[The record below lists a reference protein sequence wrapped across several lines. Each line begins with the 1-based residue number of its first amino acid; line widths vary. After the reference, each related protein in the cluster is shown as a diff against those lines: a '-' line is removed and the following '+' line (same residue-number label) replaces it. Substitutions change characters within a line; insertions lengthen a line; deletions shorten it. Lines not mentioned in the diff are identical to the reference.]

1 MSNELDKHFGDQL
14 HAYES
19 EVDAEAIWAA
29 VRPPRRRRPWLWLFL
44 LFGLLIS
51 AGAAWWSLTDT
62 NNPGDLVE
70 QAIQEQQTMNVEQVI
85 ESDAPWNTDNN
96 HIATATEFTLAET
109 GSTTE
114 GQPEQQISTAENEI
128 TGQRIAVTA
137 EVETGLA
144 ANITDQ
150 STEVQGDL
158 DTDLTVQM
166 PQVVAQEESTSA
178 QAGLSIEMVSEVV
191 DSEPAS
197 AGTTDSEQDEMTE
210 PSADVSQIVTF
221 ETSKGRDYAAIGYR
235 LPTLAEQ
242 LISNNTLEEQLG
254 TPELYRRG
262 RRSLSPWSVQMD
274 GACMAIRRTLEPD
287 SLTPF
292 ISRRVATETVLD
304 AWSTDLTVGYNWH
317 QNWQVR
323 AGLGYTQINTQFS
336 LNETQVRIDTFLGV
350 QTIVFNPNGTADT
363 ILGPVLQ
370 TETIER
376 ERRIYN
382 SFRQWELPILVNY
395 ETSLGKLSL
404 IAEAGVRLRLSRT
417 WEGQVIVNQEER
429 VEPWEDQDWYRTSI
443 GVGLQAGL
451 HLGYE
456 LSQQLQLRA
465 GATVRYT
472 PTDFSTEQVG
482 FKEGYQLGGLQVG
495 LRYQLR

>member
-29 VRPPRRRRPWLWLFL
+29 VRPPRRRRPWLWFFL
-44 LFGLLIS
+44 LFGLLIGS
-51 AGAAWWSLTDT
+51 GAAWWSMTDT
-62 NNPGDLVE
+62 NSPDDLVD
-70 QAIQEQQTMNVEQVI
+70 QAIQEQQTMKVEQVI
-85 ESDAPWNTDNN
+85 ENNAERNTDDNP
-96 HIATATEFTLAET
+96 IASNAEVSLTET
-109 GSTTE
+109 GFTTE
-114 GQPEQQISTAENEI
+114 EQPEQSVPAAENEI
-128 TGQRIAVTA
+128 TGQKKSVAREA
-137 EVETGLA
+137 EAGLA
-144 ANITDQ
+144 ANTTDLR
-150 STEVQGDL
+150 TEVQDDL
-158 DTDLTVQM
+158 DTELAVQM
-166 PQVVAQEESTSA
+166 PQAAAQEESTIA
-178 QAGLSIEMVSEVV
+178 QAGLPSEIAPEAAATG
-191 DSEPAS
+191 STS
-197 AGTTDSEQDEMTE
+197 AEITDAEQDEMTV
-210 PSADVSQIVTF
+210 PSEEAPQSVTF
-221 ETSKGRDYAAIGYR
+221 ETSKGRDFAAIGYR
-235 LPTLAEQ
+235 LPTPTEQ
-242 LISNNTLEEQLG
+242 LISNSTLEEKLG
-254 TPELYRRG
+254 IPELYRHG
-262 RRSLSPWSVQMD
+262 RRSLSPWSVQVD
-274 GACMAIRRTLEPD
+274 GAYMAVRRTLEPD

-292 ISRRVATETVLD
+292 ISRRVATESVLD

-317 QNWQVR
+317 QNWQLR
-323 AGLGYTQINTQFS
+323 TGLGYTQINTQFS

-395 ETSLGKLSL
+395 EATLGQLSV

-417 WEGQVIVNQEER
+417 WEGQVIMNQEDR
-429 VEPWEDQDWYRTSI
+429 VEPWENQDWYRINI

-482 FKEGYQLGGLQVG
+482 FKEGYQLGGLQLG